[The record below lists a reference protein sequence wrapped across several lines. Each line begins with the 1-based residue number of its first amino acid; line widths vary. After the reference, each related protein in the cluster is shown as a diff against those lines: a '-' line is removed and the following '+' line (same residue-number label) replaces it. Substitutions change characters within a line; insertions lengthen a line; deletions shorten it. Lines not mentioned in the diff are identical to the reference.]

1 MALGG
6 KKEPPQKV
14 TVLRLIS
21 PAWAAAE
28 ALESCKAAPVLH
40 HSFAPGMDCLDEAAV
55 HHQTFAVSLLS
66 ISFVTG

>member
-21 PAWAAAE
+21 PAWAAVE
-28 ALESCKAAPVLH
+28 VLESYKAAPVLH
-40 HSFAPGMDCLDEAAV
+40 SFAPGTDCLDEAAV

-66 ISFVTG
+66 ISLISG